1 MWRGRGE
8 VRGGEARG
16 GVGLGVEVEAWM
28 APALVRVLGQQGGWG
43 GGALAPSPHILL
55 QLLSITSLVT
65 LSSQHNDKYI

>member
-43 GGALAPSPHILL
+43 
-55 QLLSITSLVT
+55 
-65 LSSQHNDKYI
+65 